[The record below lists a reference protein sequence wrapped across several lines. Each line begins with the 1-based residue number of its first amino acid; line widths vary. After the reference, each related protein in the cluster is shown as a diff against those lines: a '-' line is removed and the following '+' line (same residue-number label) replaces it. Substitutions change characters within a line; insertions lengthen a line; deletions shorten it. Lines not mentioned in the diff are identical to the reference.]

1 MADAAE
7 TPPHVAQAVLT
18 TLSYSME
25 EDRICLGT
33 KCADGTTTKLW
44 LTARLVQNLISYLT
58 RKDAELRV
66 SEFWA
71 SRAEASANAA
81 EAGVDPVVC
90 DPDSPEL
97 LVSSVDITTVKCQTV
112 LTFRDAADSRRTV
125 FSLSPSG
132 LTEWNKGLKKCINE
146 SGWLN
151 ARFERGAGDDGGL
164 ASHRDTITVH

>member
-7 TPPHVAQAVLT
+7 TQPHVAQAVLT

-33 KCADGTTTKLW
+33 ECADGTTMKLW
-44 LTARLVQNLISYLT
+44 LTARLLKNLISYLT

-66 SEFWA
+66 SEFRA
-71 SRAEASANAA
+71 SRTEDSANAA
-81 EAGVDPVVC
+81 DARVDPVVC

-97 LVSSVDITTVKCQTV
+97 LVSSVDITTIKCQTV
-112 LTFRDAADSRRTV
+112 LTFKDAADSHRTV
-125 FSLSPSG
+125 FALSPSA

-151 ARFERGAGDDGGL
+151 ARFEIGTDGDGGL
-164 ASHRDTITVH
+164 AGHRDTITVH

>member
-7 TPPHVAQAVLT
+7 TQPHVAQAVLT

-44 LTARLVQNLISYLT
+44 LTARLVQNLISYLS
-58 RKDAELRV
+58 RKDAELHV
-66 SEFWA
+66 SEFPA

-97 LVSSVDITTVKCQTV
+97 LVSSVDVTTVKCQTV
-112 LTFRDAADSRRTV
+112 LTFRDALDSHRTV
-125 FSLSPSG
+125 FALSPSA
-132 LTEWNKGLKKCINE
+132 LNAWNKGLKKCINE

-151 ARFERGAGDDGGL
+151 ARFERGAGDDSGL
-164 ASHRDTITVH
+164 AGDKGSITIH